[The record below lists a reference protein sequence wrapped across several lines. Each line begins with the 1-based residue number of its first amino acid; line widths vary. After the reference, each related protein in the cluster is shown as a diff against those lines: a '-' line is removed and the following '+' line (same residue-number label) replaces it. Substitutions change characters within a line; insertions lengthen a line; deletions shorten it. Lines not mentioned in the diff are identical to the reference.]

1 MGGGNRNSRRQK
13 KQGHARRKQSVNKST
28 QSTISN
34 SMLGKEAEKVKGA
47 QARQGSQGQTRS
59 GTRSFLAI
67 LAGQK
72 WNSALRY
79 RHGILGKRG
88 KLFFCWPSL
97 ANDRQSPAT
106 TQPACNCGGENV
118 NGLPPTFSTNP
129 LTPTNASFERQHVD
143 CWKRPLACERRA
155 TEPWSHAVWPSMA
168 VLLSFSCSFFQDLVL
183 EKSP

>member
-1 MGGGNRNSRRQK
+1 
-13 KQGHARRKQSVNKST
+13 
-28 QSTISN
+28 
-34 SMLGKEAEKVKGA
+34 MLGKEAEKVKGA

-143 CWKRPLACERRA
+143 CWKRPLACERRGK
-155 TEPWSHAVWPSMA
+155 EPCRPRRSHFFLPFLLLGSCFGKVSMS
-168 VLLSFSCSFFQDLVL
+168 LFSSPFPSFSSSTVL
-183 EKSP
+183 HYITMTCLDTGPNDVGAA